1 MAVEVLAAAAAATAL
16 GIDPDAIRQGL
27 ETFTPYEKRFNLEEV
42 GGIVLIDDSYNAN
55 PDSMR
60 AAIDVLASRPGTR
73 WLVMGDMGEVGDQG
87 PEFHREIG
95 AYARA
100 AGIERLIA
108 CGPLAA
114 DAVRAFG
121 EGAEHHPSADAVAAG
136 IADEVAEAVANQP
149 AQERSGQAA
158 NRAGGRAQA
167 NVTLLVKGS
176 RFMHMEKVVA
186 ALTGAS
192 SGGAH

>member
-1 MAVEVLAAAAAATAL
+1 MAAGLAAGLPLPTIA
-16 GIDPDAIRQGL
+16 QGL
-27 ETFTPYEKRFNLEEV
+27 EAFRPVAGRLVARAGV
-42 GGIVLIDDSYNAN
+42 GGSTVIDDSYNAN

-100 AGIERLIA
+100 AGIERLVA
-108 CGPLAA
+108 CGSLAA
-114 DAVRAFG
+114 ESVRAFG
-121 EGAEHHPSADAVAAG
+121 AGAELHPSVDAIAAG
-136 IADEVAEAVANQP
+136 IADEVASEIANQVAKKAAGP
-149 AQERSGQAA
+149 ASQDVIT
-158 NRAGGRAQA
+158 GGKTDVQA
-167 NVTLLVKGS
+167 NVTVLVKGS
-176 RFMHMEKVVA
+176 RFMKMEKVVA

-192 SGGAH
+192 TGSAH

>member
-1 MAVEVLAAAAAATAL
+1 M
-16 GIDPDAIRQGL
+16 
-27 ETFTPYEKRFNLEEV
+27 
-42 GGIVLIDDSYNAN
+42 IDDSYNAN

-60 AAIDVLASRPGTR
+60 AAIDVLASRPGLR

-114 DAVRAFG
+114 EAARTFGADAT
-121 EGAEHHPSADAVAAG
+121 HHPSSHEVAAG
-136 IADEVAEAVANQP
+136 IADAVAM
-149 AQERSGQAA
+149 EIGGSSGKAVAA
-158 NRAGGRAQA
+158 RRPFT
-167 NVTLLVKGS
+167 VLVKGS
-176 RFMHMEKVVA
+176 RFMRMEKVVA
-186 ALTGAS
+186 ALTGAA
-192 SGGAH
+192 SGSIH